1 MQFENTINYEYVI
14 YLIKIRN
21 MVDTEKKVHNKM
33 KTLLMEDNL
42 KIWIRLEVTSNN
54 KNSSHCM
61 QLATSN
67 KGYAYDL

>member
-61 QLATSN
+61 
-67 KGYAYDL
+67 